1 MDQRERR
8 KTSRKPIRL
17 AARIDLGTAESWPCQ
32 ITDFCAEG
40 LYVRYSVET
49 SRQLDRTFATEGAS
63 RLAVRF
69 RDPDGKR
76 QYDLYVRVARRIEGA
91 MGLSFL
97 ESNPDALASML
108 MQCGGHGAQD
118 ETALQAPSDSVQFVL
133 HQSARAVIQY
143 IKPLMD
149 ACFVQMATALEASAQ
164 KARSDQRANEL
175 ISFSGQVQARKRQI
189 WQQMVSNLESPMKP
203 ASGAGWWGAELAVV
217 DKGEFEDWLKGRV
230 MVTKADTRYR
240 KELLQLR
247 IRLEALG
254 IANATGHHNPLGPSL
269 VYESFHAGL
278 HQLKA
283 PDYAES
289 ICLNVFE
296 QTVLQELGPL
306 YQELNNILIRQGVLP
321 DLDLNKYLSGQA
333 ADASST
339 TPAATPIGNEPEKPG
354 PARHG
359 AEPEKK
365 RSFRSPSRTRQA
377 AFTTVKSLLGALTA
391 STQAR
396 DGATAASA
404 PAGDGAVTSWELNRE
419 LQELQAEMAAS
430 AASEASLRDRVTEKI
445 RQSRG
450 KELDAQQDG
459 TLDVVDQFFRS
470 VIESPKLSE
479 YAQAQIHQLEIPVL
493 KEVMR
498 TPAFFDNT
506 DNPARKVVNQ
516 LAQLGVR
523 GSRLNPAIQRRV
535 DELVRDLVTESV
547 QDTGVFQRAAQ
558 TLGDLVERQN
568 QAYRRNVERVTA
580 AAEGAQKVE
589 SSRSVV
595 TDELDQRLAGR
606 KVPRAVISLLEAGWR
621 ELLSL
626 TWIRQGPE
634 SQAWQDYLAVID
646 ALLAFAE
653 NRESIMSLPELL
665 QLIQDGLATISSNQ
679 VPPSHL
685 RDELKQFLVRNPET
699 PPEMV
704 AVPDA
709 QPVRD
714 LRQSLA
720 DRDYRSLQRWVNR
733 AQLLQ
738 PGDWLM
744 DQTKPDEPQHIRLVW
759 VARGWNR
766 FVFVNYQG
774 MRALELELEELA
786 RRMRNGVLVKD
797 SQYEQPL
804 VDESIDRMVSK
815 VYGQLSY
822 ASTHDGLTG
831 LPGRR
836 EFERLLNQQLAR
848 PEDKRSLLRLDL
860 RNFRLLNDTAGYQA
874 GDEALKHVASLL
886 REQLDGEM
894 PLARLQGNE
903 FGLLVPFEHAD
914 STAKGLIAVIE
925 TTVFAYGEHS
935 YRLSANVGVVPS
947 LPGLISAER
956 WLKASEQALA
966 AAKHKG
972 EGKVAEYVLS
982 AEGQARQERLAAK
995 IASLGDPDEG
1005 RMRLRCQ
1012 KIIPLHSHT
1021 SMVAQYKILISMY
1034 DKSGELI
1041 TGQDFMRMS
1050 EQYGRTQAV
1059 DRWVIGRMLDW
1070 LWVKAPD
1077 PRHVG
1082 GVCIAL
1088 SGHSLNDES
1097 LLEFIY
1103 EKLSEKDAPIER
1115 LWFEVTDASV
1125 IRDMQAVADF
1135 IMEIKELG
1143 CRFCLGNLGGGSG
1156 SLEAMRLLPVDL
1168 VKIDSTFT
1176 RQVNLDNTDY
1186 AMVQSMVN
1194 MAHYTGREVIAGR
1207 IESRNVLDTLRKLG
1221 VDYAQGFAVE
1231 KPRLLDSLA

>member
-40 LYVRYSVET
+40 LYVRYSAET
-49 SRQLDRTFATEGAS
+49 SRQLDRAFASEGAS

-69 RDPDGKR
+69 RDPAGKR

-97 ESNPDALASML
+97 ESNPEALASML
-108 MQCGGHGAQD
+108 MQCGSHGAPHG
-118 ETALQAPSDSVQFVL
+118 TALHAPSESVQFVL
-133 HQSARAVIQY
+133 HQSARAVIQH
-143 IKPLMD
+143 IKPLIEV
-149 ACFVQMATALEASAQ
+149 CFVQMATALEASAQ
-164 KARSDQRANEL
+164 KARSDQHANEL
-175 ISFSGQVQARKRQI
+175 ISFSGQVQARKRKI
-189 WQQMVSNLESPMKP
+189 WQQMASNLESPMKP
-203 ASGAGWWGAELAVV
+203 VSGSGWTGAELAVV

-269 VYESFHAGL
+269 IYESFHAGL

-306 YQELNNILIRQGVLP
+306 YEELNNILVRQGVLP
-321 DLDLNKYLSGQA
+321 DLDLNKYLSGQ
-333 ADASST
+333 DKQSPVPS
-339 TPAATPIGNEPEKPG
+339 
-354 PARHG
+354 G

-365 RSFRSPSRTRQA
+365 RSFRNPLGTRQA
-377 AFTTVKSLLGALTA
+377 AFTTVKSLLGALA
-391 STQAR
+391 VSTKANG
-396 DGATAASA
+396 GATIASA
-404 PAGDGAVTSWELNRE
+404 PAGGDVLTSWELNRE

-430 AASEASLRDRVTEKI
+430 TASAASLRERVTEKI

-459 TLDVVDQFFRS
+459 ALDVVDRFFRS
-470 VIESPKLSE
+470 IIESPKLSE
-479 YAQAQIHQLEIPVL
+479 YAQAQIRQLEIPVL

-506 DNPARKVVNQ
+506 DNPARKVLNQ

-523 GSRLNPAIQRRV
+523 GGRLNPAVQRRV
-535 DELVRDLVTESV
+535 DELVRDVATESG

-558 TLGDLVERQN
+558 VLGDLVERQN

-580 AAEGAQKVE
+580 AAEGAQKVAQ
-589 SSRSVV
+589 SRSVV
-595 TDELDQRLAGR
+595 ANELDQRLAGR
-606 KVPRAVISLLEAGWR
+606 KVPRAVISLLDAGWR

-634 SQAWQDYLAVID
+634 SQSWQDYLAVID
-646 ALLAFAE
+646 SLLAFAE
-653 NRESIMSLPELL
+653 NRDSAMSLPELL
-665 QLIQDGLATISSNQ
+665 QLIQNGLATISSNQ
-679 VPPSHL
+679 VPSSHL
-685 RDELKQFLVRNPET
+685 RDELKQFLVRSSGT

-709 QPVRD
+709 QPVGD

-720 DRDYRSLQRWVNR
+720 EREYRSLQRWVNR

-774 MRALELELEELA
+774 MRAVELELEELA
-786 RRMRNGVLVKD
+786 RRMRNGIMVKD
-797 SQYEQPL
+797 SQYQQPL
-804 VDESIDRMVSK
+804 VDASIDRMVSK

-836 EFERLLNQQLAR
+836 EFARLLNQQLAR

-874 GDEALKHVASLL
+874 GDKALKQVASLL

-903 FGLLVPFEHAD
+903 FGLLVPSEHAD
-914 STAKGLIAVIE
+914 STAQALIAAIE
-925 TTVFAYGEHS
+925 TAVFAYGEHS
-935 YRLSANVGVVPS
+935 YQLSANVGLAPS

-966 AAKHKG
+966 TARQKG
-972 EGKVAEYVLS
+972 QGKVAEYVLS

-995 IASLGDPDEG
+995 VASLGDPDEEH
-1005 RMRLRCQ
+1005 MRLRCQ

-1021 SMVAQYKILISMY
+1021 SMVTQYKILISMY

-1125 IRDMQAVADF
+1125 IHDMQAVAGF

-1176 RQVNLDNTDY
+1176 RQVNLDTTDY

-1207 IESRNVLDTLRKLG
+1207 IESREVLDTLRKMG